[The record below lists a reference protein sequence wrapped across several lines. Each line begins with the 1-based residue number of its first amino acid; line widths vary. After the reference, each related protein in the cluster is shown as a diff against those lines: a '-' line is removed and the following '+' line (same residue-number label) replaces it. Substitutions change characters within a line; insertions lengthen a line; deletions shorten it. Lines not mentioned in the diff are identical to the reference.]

1 MIDYYERAQG
11 SRKLQK
17 LPAFK
22 SGCWINVTAPTTEE
36 LAELHERF
44 GLDQNLLE
52 EGLDE
57 NELPRI
63 DFGLGKIYLFIK
75 TVLSEHEIG
84 TMLII
89 LDNHF
94 LLTMSDKEPSVIKKI
109 IEGKEELI
117 TTRKLK
123 CIITIL
129 SLLNEEF
136 EQAITNAVKI
146 VQKRRKA
153 TAQLRE
159 QDMGILLQQEE
170 FLNNLRSMYF
180 YTNLLYSKM
189 IRKIRFVDED
199 KEQIEDLI
207 VDSKQNLNLCSTS
220 LKTLSNIRD
229 YHAIALTNRLNKTIK
244 ILTVFTIIVSIPAA
258 ISGLYGMNVALP
270 GEGSQYVFWY
280 VILVIVLLWFAF
292 MYFIWKRRLV

>member
-63 DFGLGKIYLFIK
+63 DFGVGKIYLF
-75 TVLSEHEIG
+75 
-84 TMLII
+84 
-89 LDNHF
+89 
-94 LLTMSDKEPSVIKKI
+94 
-109 IEGKEELI
+109 
-117 TTRKLK
+117 
-123 CIITIL
+123 IITIL